1 MMRRQTVEQLL
12 LVFRSFR
19 ERYAGGKPLHKA
31 YQKAV
36 RDAADRHG
44 VTYQTVGDG
53 CRRRLKLKEIH
64 ELYALL
70 ARWMEGDSEPLAKR
84 LKAAS
89 DPSCYDDI
97 AEFFR
102 PSKIFV
108 AAAAG
113 PTSASTSPDRFDTFS
128 FRLPQHDSRMLR
140 ALAEIEGV
148 SPPELLSAMMGGVVA
163 ERMKHLARAVLHES
177 KAPEG
182 GDIGH
187 DDILKIVRDHEAAPR
202 DRGAKHGSGSA
213 ARGDSEP
220 VSDVD
225 RAVRPKSRSS
235 QWGFD

>member
-36 RDAADRHG
+36 REVADRYG
-44 VTYQTVGDG
+44 VTYQTIGGG
-53 CRRRLKLKEIH
+53 CRFRLKLKEIH

-70 ARWMEGDSEPLAKR
+70 ARWMEGDSEPLATQ

-89 DPSCYDDI
+89 DPSSHGDI
-97 AEFFR
+97 ADFFR
-102 PSKIFV
+102 AAKAI
-108 AAAAG
+108 AAAAPG
-113 PTSASTSPDRFDTFS
+113 PAAASTSADRFDTFS
-128 FRLPQHDSRMLR
+128 FRLPQRDSRMLR

-148 SPPELLSAMMGGVVA
+148 SPPELLSAMMGTVVA
-163 ERMKHLARAVLHES
+163 ERMQHVARAEQ
-177 KAPEG
+177 
-182 GDIGH
+182 
-187 DDILKIVRDHEAAPR
+187 RDL
-202 DRGAKHGSGSA
+202 GAKHVSGVGPA

-225 RAVRPKSRSS
+225 PAVRLKSRSS

>member
-19 ERYAGGKPLHKA
+19 EGYAGGKPLHKA

-36 RDAADRHG
+36 RDVAGRHG

-70 ARWMEGDSEPLAKR
+70 ARWMEGDSEPLATQ

-89 DPSCYDDI
+89 DPSSHDDI
-97 AEFFR
+97 AAFFR
-102 PSKIFV
+102 PSKAIT
-108 AAAAG
+108 AAAPG
-113 PTSASTSPDRFDTFS
+113 HTVASTSADRFDTFS

-148 SPPELLSAMMGGVVA
+148 SPPELLSAMMGEVVA
-163 ERMKHLARAVLHES
+163 ERMKHLARAMLHES
-177 KAPEG
+177 EAPEG
-182 GDIGH
+182 GNIGQ
-187 DDILKIVRDHEAAPR
+187 DDIRNRLC
-202 DRGAKHGSGSA
+202 GA
-213 ARGDSEP
+213 R
-220 VSDVD
+220 
-225 RAVRPKSRSS
+225 RL
-235 QWGFD
+235 